1 MRAAEV
7 RSAAG
12 GYNSPVSNIR
22 NFCIIAH
29 IDHGKSTLADRLIQL
44 CGGVSDRQFHDQLL
58 DTMDL
63 ERERGITIKSNT
75 ITLSYEA
82 PDGETYTLN
91 LIDTP
96 GHVDF
101 SHEVRRSLLACE
113 GALLLVDATQG
124 VEAQTV
130 ANVYLAVE
138 RDLEI
143 LPVIN
148 KIDMAAADVDRVL
161 EEIDEDLGLD
171 PFEALAVS
179 AKLGTG
185 VEELLEAIVEKL
197 PAPEV
202 DLEAPLK
209 ALTFDAEYNAYRG
222 VVLFVRVVDGTIRP
236 GQMIRLMHNGAEYEV
251 EEVGLLQLE
260 RVKQKELG
268 SGSVGYLIA
277 GIKAIGDIDIGDT
290 ITDAANPAAEPLAG
304 YVEAKPVVFSS
315 IFPVSNDDY
324 EDLARALDKLK
335 LNDAALTF
343 QKDSSS
349 ALGFGFRCGFLG
361 MLHLDVVQERLS
373 REWDLALLLTAPS
386 VEFRVTTADRQT
398 RVIENPSEYPDPAT
412 IELVEEPYIKGL
424 ILMPDRYVGTVMELL
439 REKRGADIKFNYL
452 AAGRVEMTSELPLA
466 EVLFDFYDRLKTI
479 TQGYGSFDYELL
491 DYRRTDLAKVDILV
505 NGEKIDA
512 LAMLVHRDK
521 ARARAVH
528 ACKQLERTIPKQNFK
543 IAIQGAIGRDIIARR
558 TITAYRKDVTAKC
571 YGGDITRKRKLLEKQ
586 KAGKKRARAFG
597 NVEVPQEAFL
607 AVLRTDPDEA

>member
-1 MRAAEV
+1 M
-7 RSAAG
+7 
-12 GYNSPVSNIR
+12 SNIR

-82 PDGETYTLN
+82 ADGETYTLN

-138 RDLEI
+138 QDLEI
-143 LPVIN
+143 LPVVN

-202 DLEAPLK
+202 DLEAPLR

-222 VVLFVRVVDGTIRP
+222 VVLFVRVVDGIIRP

-260 RVKQKELG
+260 RVKQKELR
-268 SGSVGYLIA
+268 SGCVGYLIA
-277 GIKAIGDIDIGDT
+277 GIKAIGDINIGDT

-315 IFPVSNDDY
+315 LFPVSNDDY

-412 IELVEEPYIKGL
+412 IELVEEPYIKGS

-439 REKRGADIKFNYL
+439 REKRGVDIKFNYL
-452 AAGRVEMTSELPLA
+452 AAGRVDMTSELPLA

-479 TQGYGSFDYELL
+479 TQGYGSFDYDLL

-586 KAGKKRARAFG
+586 KAGKKRSRAFG

>member
-1 MRAAEV
+1 M
-7 RSAAG
+7 
-12 GYNSPVSNIR
+12 SNIR

-82 PDGETYTLN
+82 ADGETYTLN

-138 RDLEI
+138 QDLEI
-143 LPVIN
+143 LPVVN

-202 DLEAPLK
+202 DLEAPLR

-222 VVLFVRVVDGTIRP
+222 VVLFVRVVDGIIRP

-260 RVKQKELG
+260 RVKQKELR
-268 SGSVGYLIA
+268 SGCVGYLIA
-277 GIKAIGDIDIGDT
+277 GIKAVGDINIGDT

-315 IFPVSNDDY
+315 LFPVSNDDY

-398 RVIENPSEYPDPAT
+398 RVIENPSEYPDPAA
-412 IELVEEPYIKGL
+412 IELVEEPYIKGS

-439 REKRGADIKFNYL
+439 REKRGVDIKFNYL

-479 TQGYGSFDYELL
+479 TQGYGSFDYDLL

>member
-1 MRAAEV
+1 M
-7 RSAAG
+7 
-12 GYNSPVSNIR
+12 NKIR
-22 NFCIIAH
+22 NFCVIAH
-29 IDHGKSTLADRLIQL
+29 IDHGKSTLADRLIQR
-44 CGGVSDRQFHDQLL
+44 CGGVSDREFHDQLL

-75 ITLSYEA
+75 ITLAYEA
-82 PDGETYTLN
+82 KDGQTYTFN

-101 SHEVRRSLLACE
+101 AHEVRRSLMSCE
-113 GALLLVDATQG
+113 GALLLIDASQG
-124 VEAQTV
+124 VEAQTL
-130 ANVYLAVE
+130 ANVYLAFE
-138 RDLEI
+138 QELEI

-148 KIDMAAADVDRVL
+148 KIDMEAADVDRVL
-161 EEIDEDLGLD
+161 EEIDEELGLD
-171 PFEALAVS
+171 PFEAIPVS
-179 AKLGTG
+179 AKVGDG
-185 VEELLEAIVEKL
+185 IEELLEAIVEKL
-197 PAPEV
+197 PAPKV

-209 ALTFDAEYNAYRG
+209 ALIFDAEYNAYRG
-222 VVLFVRVVDGTIRP
+222 VVLFVRVVDGLISP
-236 GQMIRLMHNGAEYEV
+236 GQTIRLMHNGAQYEV
-251 EEVGLLQLE
+251 EEVGLLQLQ
-260 RVKQKELG
+260 RVEQTQLG
-268 SGSVGYLIA
+268 SGSVGYVIA
-277 GIKAIGDIDIGDT
+277 GIRAIDDIDIGDT
-290 ITDAANPAAEPLAG
+290 ITDATNPTTEPFAG

-315 IFPVSNDDY
+315 VFPVSNDDY

-373 REWDLALLLTAPS
+373 REFDLSLLLTAPS

-398 RVIENPSEYPDPAT
+398 HIIENPAEYPDPAM
-412 IELVEEPYIKGL
+412 IELAEEPYIKGS

-452 AAGRVEMTSELPLA
+452 AAGRIDMTAELPLA

-491 DYRRTDLAKVDILV
+491 DYRPTDLAKVDIMV
-505 NGEKIDA
+505 NGEKVDA

-521 ARARAVH
+521 ARARALH
-528 ACKQLERTIPKQNFK
+528 ACKQLERTIHKQNFK

-558 TITAYRKDVTAKC
+558 TISAHRKDVTAKC
-571 YGGDITRKRKLLEKQ
+571 YGGDVTRKRKLLEKQ
-586 KAGKKRARAFG
+586 KEGKKRARAFG

-607 AVLRTDPDEA
+607 AVLRADPDES

>member
-1 MRAAEV
+1 MEV
-7 RSAAG
+7 RRARD
-12 GYNSPVSNIR
+12 GYNSPVNKIR
-22 NFCIIAH
+22 NFCVIAH

-44 CGGVSDRQFHDQLL
+44 CGGVSDREFQDQLL

-75 ITLSYEA
+75 ITLAYEA
-82 PDGETYTLN
+82 EDGETYTFN

-101 SHEVRRSLLACE
+101 AHEVRRSLMSCE

-124 VEAQTV
+124 VEAQTL
-130 ANVYLAVE
+130 ANVYLALE
-138 RDLEI
+138 QELEI

-148 KIDMAAADVDRVL
+148 KIDMEAADIDRVL
-161 EEIDEDLGLD
+161 EEIDEELGLD
-171 PFEALAVS
+171 PFEAIPVS
-179 AKLGTG
+179 AKVGDG
-185 VEELLEAIVEKL
+185 IEELLEAIVEKL
-197 PAPEV
+197 PAPKV

-209 ALTFDAEYNAYRG
+209 ALIFDAEYNAYRG
-222 VVLFVRVVDGTIRP
+222 VVLFVRVVDGLISP
-236 GQMIRLMHNGAEYEV
+236 GQTIRLMHNGAEYEV
-251 EEVGLLQLE
+251 EEVGLLQLQ
-260 RVKQKELG
+260 RVQQKQLG
-268 SGSVGYLIA
+268 SGSVGYVIA
-277 GIKAIGDIDIGDT
+277 GIRAIDDIDIGDT
-290 ITDAANPAAEPLAG
+290 ITDATNPTTEPFAG

-315 IFPVSNDDY
+315 VFPVSNDDY

-373 REWDLALLLTAPS
+373 REFDLSLLLTAPS

-398 RVIENPSEYPDPAT
+398 HIIENPAEYPDPAM
-412 IELVEEPYIKGL
+412 IELAEEPYIKGS

-452 AAGRVEMTSELPLA
+452 AAGRIDMTADLPLA

-491 DYRRTDLAKVDILV
+491 DYRPTDLAKVDIMV
-505 NGEKIDA
+505 NGEKVDA
-512 LAMLVHRDK
+512 LAMLVHHDK
-521 ARARAVH
+521 ARARALH

-558 TITAYRKDVTAKC
+558 TINAHRKDVTAKC
-571 YGGDITRKRKLLEKQ
+571 YGGDVTRKRKLLEKQ
-586 KAGKKRARAFG
+586 KEGKKRARAFG

-607 AVLRTDPDEA
+607 AVLRADPDES

>member
-1 MRAAEV
+1 M
-7 RSAAG
+7 
-12 GYNSPVSNIR
+12 NKIR
-22 NFCIIAH
+22 NFCVIAH

-44 CGGVSDRQFHDQLL
+44 CGGVSDREFQDQLL

-75 ITLSYEA
+75 ITLAYEA
-82 PDGETYTLN
+82 EDGETYTFN

-101 SHEVRRSLLACE
+101 AHEVRRSLMSCE

-124 VEAQTV
+124 VEAQTL
-130 ANVYLAVE
+130 ANVYLALE
-138 RDLEI
+138 HELEI

-161 EEIDEDLGLD
+161 EEIDEELGLD
-171 PFEALAVS
+171 PFEAIPVS
-179 AKLGTG
+179 AKVGDG
-185 VEELLEAIVEKL
+185 IEELLEAIVEKL
-197 PAPEV
+197 PAPKV

-209 ALTFDAEYNAYRG
+209 ALIFDAEYNAYRG
-222 VVLFVRVVDGTIRP
+222 VVLFVRVVDGLISP
-236 GQMIRLMHNGAEYEV
+236 GQTIRLMHNGAEYEV
-251 EEVGLLQLE
+251 EEVGLLQLH
-260 RVKQKELG
+260 RVQQKQLG
-268 SGSVGYLIA
+268 SGSVGYVIA
-277 GIKAIGDIDIGDT
+277 GIRAIDDIDIGDT
-290 ITDAANPAAEPLAG
+290 ITDATNPTTEPFAG

-315 IFPVSNDDY
+315 VFPVSNDDY

-373 REWDLALLLTAPS
+373 REFDLSLLLTAPS

-398 RVIENPSEYPDPAT
+398 HIIENPAEYPDPAM
-412 IELVEEPYIKGL
+412 IELAEEPYIKGS

-439 REKRGADIKFNYL
+439 REERGADIKFNYL
-452 AAGRVEMTSELPLA
+452 AAGRIDMTADLPLA

-491 DYRRTDLAKVDILV
+491 DYRPTNLAKVDIMV
-505 NGEKIDA
+505 NGEKVDA
-512 LAMLVHRDK
+512 LAMLVHHDK
-521 ARARAVH
+521 ARARALH

-558 TITAYRKDVTAKC
+558 TINAHRKDVTAKC
-571 YGGDITRKRKLLEKQ
+571 YGGDVTRKRKLLEKQ
-586 KAGKKRARAFG
+586 KEGKKRARAFG

-607 AVLRTDPDEA
+607 AVLRADPDES

>member
-1 MRAAEV
+1 LEV
-7 RSAAG
+7 RRARG
-12 GYNSPVSNIR
+12 GYNSPVNKIR
-22 NFCIIAH
+22 NFCVIAH

-44 CGGVSDRQFHDQLL
+44 CGGVSDREFQDQLL

-75 ITLSYEA
+75 ITLAYEA
-82 PDGETYTLN
+82 EDGETYTFN

-101 SHEVRRSLLACE
+101 AHEVRRSLMSCE

-124 VEAQTV
+124 VEAQTL
-130 ANVYLAVE
+130 ANVYLALE
-138 RDLEI
+138 QELEI

-148 KIDMAAADVDRVL
+148 KIDMEAADVDRVL
-161 EEIDEDLGLD
+161 EEIDEELGLD
-171 PFEALAVS
+171 PFEAIPVS
-179 AKLGTG
+179 AKVGDG
-185 VEELLEAIVEKL
+185 IEELLEAIVEKL
-197 PAPEV
+197 PAPKV

-209 ALTFDAEYNAYRG
+209 ALIFDAEYNAYRG
-222 VVLFVRVVDGTIRP
+222 VVLFVRVVDGLISP
-236 GQMIRLMHNGAEYEV
+236 GQTIRLMHNGAEYEV
-251 EEVGLLQLE
+251 EEVGLLQLQ
-260 RVKQKELG
+260 RVQQKQLG
-268 SGSVGYLIA
+268 SGSVGYVIA
-277 GIKAIGDIDIGDT
+277 GIRAIDDIDIGDT
-290 ITDAANPAAEPLAG
+290 ITDATNPTTEPFAG

-315 IFPVSNDDY
+315 VFPVSNDDY

-373 REWDLALLLTAPS
+373 REFDLSLLLTAPS

-398 RVIENPSEYPDPAT
+398 HIIENPAEYPDPAM
-412 IELVEEPYIKGL
+412 IELAEEPYIKGS

-452 AAGRVEMTSELPLA
+452 AAGRIDMTADLPLA

-491 DYRRTDLAKVDILV
+491 DYRPTDLAKVDIMV
-505 NGEKIDA
+505 NGEKVDA
-512 LAMLVHRDK
+512 LAMLVHHDK
-521 ARARAVH
+521 ARARALH

-558 TITAYRKDVTAKC
+558 TINAHRKDVTAKC
-571 YGGDITRKRKLLEKQ
+571 YGGDVTRKRKLLEKQ
-586 KAGKKRARAFG
+586 KEGKKRARAFG

-607 AVLRTDPDEA
+607 AVLRADPDES

>member
-1 MRAAEV
+1 MEV
-7 RSAAG
+7 RRAPG
-12 GYNSPVSNIR
+12 GYNSPVNKIR
-22 NFCIIAH
+22 NFCVIAH

-44 CGGVSDRQFHDQLL
+44 CGGVSDREFQDQLL

-75 ITLSYEA
+75 ITLAYEA
-82 PDGETYTLN
+82 EDGETYTFN

-101 SHEVRRSLLACE
+101 AHEVRRSLMSCE

-124 VEAQTV
+124 VEAQTL
-130 ANVYLAVE
+130 ANVYLALE
-138 RDLEI
+138 QELEI

-148 KIDMAAADVDRVL
+148 KIDMEAADIDRVL
-161 EEIDEDLGLD
+161 EEIDEELGLD
-171 PFEALAVS
+171 PFEAIPVS
-179 AKLGTG
+179 AKVGDG
-185 VEELLEAIVEKL
+185 IEELLEAIVEKL
-197 PAPEV
+197 PAPKV

-209 ALTFDAEYNAYRG
+209 ALIFDAEYNAYRG
-222 VVLFVRVVDGTIRP
+222 VVLFVRVVDGSISP
-236 GQMIRLMHNGAEYEV
+236 GQTIRLMHNGAQYEV
-251 EEVGLLQLE
+251 EEVGLLQLQ
-260 RVKQKELG
+260 RVEQTQLG
-268 SGSVGYLIA
+268 SGSVGYVIA
-277 GIKAIGDIDIGDT
+277 GIRAIDDIDIGDT
-290 ITDAANPAAEPLAG
+290 ITDATNPTTEPFAG

-315 IFPVSNDDY
+315 VFPVSNDDY

-373 REWDLALLLTAPS
+373 REFDLSLLLTAPS

-398 RVIENPSEYPDPAT
+398 HIIENPAEYPDPAM
-412 IELVEEPYIKGL
+412 IELAEEPYIKGS

-439 REKRGADIKFNYL
+439 RERRGADIKFNYL
-452 AAGRVEMTSELPLA
+452 AAGRIDMTADLPLA

-491 DYRRTDLAKVDILV
+491 DYRPTNLAKVDIMV
-505 NGEKIDA
+505 NGEKVDA
-512 LAMLVHRDK
+512 LAMLVHHDK
-521 ARARAVH
+521 ARARALH

-558 TITAYRKDVTAKC
+558 TINAHRKDVTAKC

-586 KAGKKRARAFG
+586 KEGKKRARAFG

-607 AVLRTDPDEA
+607 AVLRADPDES